1 METVS
6 IPNLDIY
13 NGEESDL
20 CALLIK
26 ILKPHNPLPE
36 IMNNEK
42 MMFFIVK
49 LNKHNALSSSFTI
62 SCMQEL

>member
-13 NGEESDL
+13 NVEDPDL

-26 ILKPHNPLPE
+26 IIKPQYPLQ
-36 IMNNEK
+36 EK
-42 MMFFIVK
+42 
-49 LNKHNALSSSFTI
+49 
-62 SCMQEL
+62 